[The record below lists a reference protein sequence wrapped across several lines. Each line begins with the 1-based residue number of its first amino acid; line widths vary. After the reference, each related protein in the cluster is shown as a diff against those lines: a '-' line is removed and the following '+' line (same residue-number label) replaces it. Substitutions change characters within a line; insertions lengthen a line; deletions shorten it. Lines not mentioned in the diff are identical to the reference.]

1 MAFTSDGKKWAE
13 ETFGLCE
20 LGDPRRVR
28 RLIDFSARLS
38 ENPSGSISKVC
49 GGDEA
54 AQEGAYKLIENDAVR
69 PDDIGDGVFAS
80 TAAHVGE
87 CEVCLAI
94 QDTTA
99 VSFSHS
105 IAEGLKESGS
115 PTGYLVHS
123 TLMVDASSRE
133 PLGLL
138 DQERWIREEKSKR
151 HNADTRKVRSYENKE
166 SFRWALASNRVE
178 RRLKSMSNVV
188 TVCDREADIFEFL
201 QFQTSRSHQFVVR
214 AAQDRRLETADGRLW
229 SRVSEQPVLGT
240 RRVTIAQRGAQRES
254 ITQRARPA
262 RKGRVATVEIR
273 AARVALRPPKNRKV
287 EGATTIEVN
296 AVYVSE
302 VAPSEDTDGVSWMLL
317 TTEPVSTFEQADTV
331 VDYYSCRWL
340 IEEFHKAWKSGCKV
354 EERKLQALENL
365 ERMMVITAAVAVRIL
380 QLKALAEDGDEETD
394 CGRFMTTE
402 EWQCLH
408 AVISTGKPLPEKP
421 PQASWAYYGLAKL
434 AGWTDSKRTGR
445 VGWQTL
451 WEGWETLQNHLIGW
465 RAARAAR

>member
-1 MAFTSDGKKWAE
+1 MSFTSDGRSWAE
-13 ETFGLCE
+13 ETFGRCE

-49 GGDEA
+49 GGNEA

-69 PDDIGDGVFAS
+69 PDGIEEGVSAS
-80 TAAHVGE
+80 TAARVGD

-105 IAEGLKESGS
+105 IAEGLKENGC

-151 HNADTRKVRSYENKE
+151 PNADTRKVRSYENKE
-166 SFRWALASNRVE
+166 SFKWARASSRIE
-178 RRLKSMSNVV
+178 QRLKSMSNVV

-201 QFQTSRSHQFVVR
+201 QFQTSRGHRFVVR
-214 AAQDRRLETADGRLW
+214 ATQDRRLEAADGHLW

-240 RRVTIAQRGAQRES
+240 RQVTIAQRGAQRERWP
-254 ITQRARPA
+254 QRVRPS
-262 RKGRVATVEIR
+262 RKGRVATVEVR
-273 AARVALRPPKNRKV
+273 AARVALLPPKRRKV
-287 EGATTIEVN
+287 EGATTVEVN

-302 VAPSEDTDGVSWMLL
+302 AAPPEGTEGVSWMLL

-331 VDYYSCRWL
+331 VDYYSRRWL
-340 IEEFHKAWKSGCKV
+340 IEEFHKAWKSGCKI

-394 CGRFMTTE
+394 CDRFLTTD
-402 EWQCLH
+402 EWQCLY
-408 AVISTGKPLPEKP
+408 AVIAPGKPLSETP
-421 PQASWAYYGLAKL
+421 PKASWAYYSLAKL
-434 AGWTDSKRTGR
+434 AGWTDTKRTGR

-451 WEGWETLQNHLIGW
+451 WDGWETLQKHLIGW

>member
-1 MAFTSDGKKWAE
+1 ME
-13 ETFGLCE
+13 
-20 LGDPRRVR
+20 
-28 RLIDFSARLS
+28 
-38 ENPSGSISKVC
+38 
-49 GGDEA
+49 
-54 AQEGAYKLIENDAVR
+54 Q
-69 PDDIGDGVFAS
+69 
-80 TAAHVGE
+80 
-87 CEVCLAI
+87 
-94 QDTTA
+94 
-99 VSFSHS
+99 
-105 IAEGLKESGS
+105 
-115 PTGYLVHS
+115 
-123 TLMVDASSRE
+123 
-133 PLGLL
+133 
-138 DQERWIREEKSKR
+138 
-151 HNADTRKVRSYENKE
+151 
-166 SFRWALASNRVE
+166 
-178 RRLKSMSNVV
+178 RLKSMSNVV

-201 QFQTSRSHQFVVR
+201 QFQTSRSHRFVVR

-287 EGATTIEVN
+287 EGATAIEVN

-302 VAPSEDTDGVSWMLL
+302 LAPPEDTDGVSWMLL

-340 IEEFHKAWKSGCKV
+340 IEEFHKAWKSGCNV

-408 AVISTGKPLPEKP
+408 AVISTGKPLPVKP

-465 RAARAAR
+465 RAAKASR